1 MGSQRSGLL
10 RVDVVGNRTT
20 ACQQPFSQCGLA
32 RGRHKVNDMVS
43 TMSPSQVSVP
53 RTAIVPAAGLGTRF
67 LPATKTVPK
76 ELLPV
81 VDTPGIELVAAEAAE
96 AGAERLVIITSEG
109 KDGVVAHFVQD
120 LVLEGTLEARGKVAM
135 LAKVRRA
142 PALIKVESVVQAEPL
157 GLGHAISCVEPV
169 LGADDDA
176 VAVLLPD
183 DLVLPTGVLET
194 MSKVRAQFGGTV
206 LCAIEVTP
214 EEISAYGVFDV
225 EAVPGA
231 DTDVLK
237 VNGMVEKPNQVDAP
251 SLYAAAGRY
260 ILDRAIFDALQRIQ
274 RGVGGE
280 MQLTDAIAL
289 LIKEGHPVH
298 VVVHRGSRHDL
309 GNPGGYL
316 KAAVDFALDRD
327 DYGPELRRWL
337 VTRLGL
343 AER

>member
-1 MGSQRSGLL
+1 MSRPEV
-10 RVDVVGNRTT
+10 RI
-20 ACQQPFSQCGLA
+20 PF
-32 RGRHKVNDMVS
+32 
-43 TMSPSQVSVP
+43 
-53 RTAIVPAAGLGTRF
+53 TAIVPAAGLGTRF

-109 KDGVVAHFVQD
+109 KDGVVAHFVED
-120 LVLEGTLEARGKVAM
+120 LVLEGTLEARGKKAM

-142 PALIKVESVVQAEPL
+142 PGLIKVESVVQAEPL
-157 GLGHAISCVEPV
+157 GLGHAISCVEPT
-169 LGADDDA
+169 LMADEDA
-176 VAVLLPD
+176 VMVLLPD

-194 MSKVRAQFGGTV
+194 MSKVRAEYGGTV

-225 EAVPGA
+225 EAVPDGENP
-231 DTDVLK
+231 DVLK
-237 VNGMVEKPNQVDAP
+237 VNGMVEKPKAADAP

-260 ILDRAIFDALQRIQ
+260 VLDRAIFDALHRID
-274 RGVGGE
+274 RGAGGE

-289 LIKEGHPVH
+289 LITEGHPVH

-327 DYGPELRRWL
+327 DYGPDLRRWL
-337 VTRLGL
+337 VARLGI
-343 AER
+343 AEQ

>member
-1 MGSQRSGLL
+1 MNAP
-10 RVDVVGNRTT
+10 RV
-20 ACQQPFSQCGLA
+20 PI
-32 RGRHKVNDMVS
+32 
-43 TMSPSQVSVP
+43 P

-96 AGAERLVIITSEG
+96 AGAERLVIVTSEG
-109 KDGVVAHFVQD
+109 KDSVVAHFVED
-120 LVLEGTLEARGKVAM
+120 LVLEGTLQARGKEAM

-142 PALIKVESVVQAEPL
+142 PALIKVESVIQHEPL
-157 GLGHAISCVEPV
+157 GLGHAVGCVEKV
-169 LGADDDA
+169 LLPDEDA

-194 MSKVRAQFGGTV
+194 MSKVRAKRGGSV
-206 LCAIEVTP
+206 LCAFEVP
-214 EEISAYGVFDV
+214 AEEISAYGVFDV
-225 EAVPGA
+225 EIVPDA
-231 DTDVLK
+231 ANPNVLK
-237 VNGMVEKPNQVDAP
+237 VLGMVEKPKAEDAP
-251 SLYAAAGRY
+251 SLFAAAGRY
-260 ILDRAIFDALQRIQ
+260 VLDRAIFDALRRVD

-280 MQLTDAIAL
+280 IQLTDAIAL
-289 LIKEGHPVH
+289 LIAEGHPVH

-327 DYGPELRRWL
+327 DYGPELRSWL
-337 VTRLGL
+337 VSRLGL
-343 AER
+343 SEQ

>member
-1 MGSQRSGLL
+1 MSRPSTPQ
-10 RVDVVGNRTT
+10 VPI
-20 ACQQPFSQCGLA
+20 PF
-32 RGRHKVNDMVS
+32 
-43 TMSPSQVSVP
+43 
-53 RTAIVPAAGLGTRF
+53 TAIVPAAGLGTRF

-109 KDGVVAHFVQD
+109 KDGVVAHFVED
-120 LVLEGTLEARGKVAM
+120 LVLEGTLEARGKKAM

-169 LGADDDA
+169 LAPDEDS
-176 VAVLLPD
+176 VMVLLPD

-194 MSKVRAQFGGTV
+194 MSQVRAQHGGTV
-206 LCAIEVTP
+206 LCAIEVSP
-214 EEISAYGVFDV
+214 EEVSAYGVFDV
-225 EAVPGA
+225 EPVPDG
-231 DTDVLK
+231 DNSDVLRVKGMIEKPK
-237 VNGMVEKPNQVDAP
+237 VNEAP

-260 ILDRAIFDALQRIQ
+260 VLDRAVFGALRRIDP
-274 RGVGGE
+274 GAGGE
-280 MQLTDAIAL
+280 WQLTDAIAL
-289 LIKEGHPVH
+289 LISEGHPVH

-337 VTRLGL
+337 VARLGL
-343 AER
+343 IEQ

>member
-1 MGSQRSGLL
+1 
-10 RVDVVGNRTT
+10 
-20 ACQQPFSQCGLA
+20 
-32 RGRHKVNDMVS
+32 
-43 TMSPSQVSVP
+43 
-53 RTAIVPAAGLGTRF
+53 
-67 LPATKTVPK
+67 VPK

-109 KDGVVAHFVQD
+109 KDGVVAHFVED
-120 LVLEGTLEARGKVAM
+120 LVLEGTLEARGKEAM

-169 LGADDDA
+169 LAPDEDS
-176 VAVLLPD
+176 VMVLLPD

-194 MSKVRAQFGGTV
+194 MSQVRAQHGGTV

-225 EAVPGA
+225 EPVPGG
-231 DTDVLK
+231 DNSDVLRVK
-237 VNGMVEKPNQVDAP
+237 GMVEKPKTEDAP
-251 SLYAAAGRY
+251 SLLAAAGRY
-260 ILDRAIFDALQRIQ
+260 VLDRAVFDALRRIDQ
-274 RGVGGE
+274 GSGGE
-280 MQLTDAIAL
+280 VQLTDAIAL
-289 LIKEGHPVH
+289 MISEGHPVH
-298 VVVHRGSRHDL
+298 VVVHHGSRHDL

-337 VTRLGL
+337 VARLGL
-343 AER
+343 TEQ